1 MKESAL
7 FNSAKYAQQ
16 LQEWYAT
23 PAGHI
28 LYNELLV
35 TLNTLLPSL
44 FGYHALQIGG
54 LADELDLMSSSTI
67 GQKEYMT
74 LDSQQG
80 SLAASPLAL
89 PFPPDTLDL
98 IVLPHTLDF
107 SPEPHQ
113 VLREIH
119 RVLISEGHMVLVGFN
134 PISAIGLSKLFFVRS
149 QRAPWAGHFYSAR
162 RLKDW
167 MSLLDFKVVDVV
179 HVGMRPPIQNA
190 RFQQRIQFLTKMQ
203 GIGLGGLGSLQVFIA
218 KKREL
223 TLTPMPQPW
232 RQKRRMLPVN
242 VTEPTTRNQHKNRV
256 SETRRNL
263 H

>member
-1 MKESAL
+1 MKESVL

-28 LYNELLV
+28 LYTELL
-35 TLNTLLPSL
+35 TALENLLPSL

-54 LADELDLMSSSTI
+54 LADELDLLSSSTI
-67 GQKEYMT
+67 GQKMYMT
-74 LDSQQG
+74 LNSQHG

-89 PFPPDTLDL
+89 PFSADTLDL

-119 RVLISEGHMVLVGFN
+119 RVLISEGHLVLIGFN
-134 PISAIGLSKLFFVRS
+134 PVSAMGLSKLFFIRS

-167 MSLLDFKVVDVV
+167 MALLDFKVIDLV
-179 HVGMRPPIQNA
+179 HVGMRPTHSKCS
-190 RFQQRIQFLTKMQ
+190 F
-203 GIGLGGLGSLQVFIA
+203 S
-218 KKREL
+218 
-223 TLTPMPQPW
+223 
-232 RQKRRMLPVN
+232 
-242 VTEPTTRNQHKNRV
+242 TTHSI
-256 SETRRNL
+256 SE
-263 H
+263 